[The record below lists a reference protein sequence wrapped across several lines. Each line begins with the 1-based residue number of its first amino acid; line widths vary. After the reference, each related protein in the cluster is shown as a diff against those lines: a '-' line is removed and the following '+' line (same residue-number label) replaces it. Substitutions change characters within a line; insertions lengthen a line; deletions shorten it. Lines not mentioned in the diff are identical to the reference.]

1 MKSSKQRRLEI
12 KAKRRARAEAQK
24 VNVFDVL
31 AKLPDGAIE
40 ANHAELAHNNT
51 YGQLPEFYV
60 DTPFIC
66 VDCGSREVWTAKQ
79 QKWWYE
85 IAKGNINSK
94 AIRCRPCRKK
104 LREVKN
110 EQRKHMEEMAK
121 REPHPNEDFFKNT
134 YE

>member
-12 KAKRRARAEAQK
+12 KAKRRERAEAHK

-31 AKLPDGAIE
+31 AKLPDGAIK
-40 ANHAELAHNNT
+40 ANHTELAHNNT
-51 YGQLPEFYV
+51 YGRFPEFYV
-60 DTPFIC
+60 DTPFVC

-85 IAKGNINSK
+85 IAKGTINSK
-94 AIRCRPCRKK
+94 AMRCRPCRNK
-104 LREVKN
+104 LRDEKN

-121 REPHPNEDFFKNT
+121 REPHPNESFFKKT
-134 YE
+134 